1 MGKKFTRVVK
11 AVAAP
16 FGAGLVSGEE
26 AKEAITPGS
35 TSKTP
40 LPELPALPE
49 TPGIDQAAIDKAREA
64 EREKL
69 AGRRGRASTI
79 TKKPKG
85 LLGAETTGTLLGG

>member
-1 MGKKFTRVVK
+1 MGKKFTRVVR

-16 FGAGLVSGEE
+16 FGAGLVSGEDVK
-26 AKEAITPGS
+26 ASITPGS

-40 LPELPALPE
+40 LPELPTLPE
-49 TPGIDQAAIDKAREA
+49 TPEIDQAAIDRAREA
-64 EREKL
+64 ERERL

-85 LLGAETTGTLLGG
+85 ILGAETTGTLLGS